1 MRAKNA
7 ALLVVIAFSIVG
19 AYFILGAIVNSWLT
33 PLPKGMVSA
42 NAMLMHNLPGLLV
55 GYGVLAAGGVV
66 LTMFVDS
73 AVPLKWCL
81 SLGAIFA
88 LLYLSG
94 GIFGLAK
101 YGATRESFW
110 PSLLIIGAISF
121 SYLLAPIFG
130 GYVLKRRSRRQQCS
144 PPN

>member
-1 MRAKNA
+1 MRAKNV
-7 ALLVVIAFSIVG
+7 ALLVVIAFSMVG
-19 AYFILGAIVNSWLT
+19 AYFILGAIANAWLS
-33 PLPKGMVSA
+33 PLPKGMVST
-42 NAMLMHNLPGLLV
+42 NAMLLHSLPGLLV
-55 GYGVLAAGGVV
+55 GYGVLAGGGAV

-73 AVPLKWCL
+73 EVPLKWCL

-94 GIFGLAK
+94 GIYGLAR
-101 YGATRESFW
+101 YSAARESLW
-110 PSLLIIGAISF
+110 PSLLIIGAIGL

-130 GYVLKRRSRRQQCS
+130 GYVLNRRSRRQQGS